1 MEPIIIKAVFVRTK
15 NARNF
20 EVMLDGLALARGE
33 GRLGCVPSP
42 PGRGKTYT
50 AQIYAANHD
59 CIYFRVASIWKH
71 SGLDFMQA
79 LCLEVGITSPPG
91 RKGRCY
97 SEVVERLRGTER
109 PVFIDEVQ
117 RLPKD
122 FLNVILDLSD
132 ATACPFVLL
141 GEEELKGLMQE
152 NKRVWSRTYQLLEFD
167 PISEADVIFYVRE
180 AMGLRLSHEVAAI
193 LHANSGGDF
202 RIVRRDLLAVVQ
214 FANAKQTIEI
224 DEELARI
231 ATGVALGGPGANGRR
246 AARRS

>member
-1 MEPIIIKAVFVRTK
+1 MEPICVKPVFVRTK
-15 NARNF
+15 NVRNF
-20 EVMLDGLALARGE
+20 EVMLDGLALAQGE

-59 CIYFRVASIWKH
+59 CIYFRVASIWRH

-79 LCLEVGITSPPG
+79 LCMEVGIAPAPG

-97 SEVVERLRGTER
+97 SAVVEKLRGTDQ
-109 PVFIDEVQ
+109 PIFIDEVQ

-152 NKRVWSRTYQLLEFD
+152 NKRVWSRTYHVLEFD
-167 PISEADVIFYVRE
+167 PISEADIIFYVRE
-180 AMGLRLSHEVAAI
+180 STGLKLSHQVATM
-193 LHANSGGDF
+193 LHQNSAGDF
-202 RIVRRDLLAVVQ
+202 RIVRRDLLALVQ
-214 FANAKQTIEI
+214 FANARQVNEI
-224 DEELARI
+224 DAEMVRI
-231 ATGVALGGPGANGRR
+231 AVKVGLKGSRDK
-246 AARRS
+246 AA

>member
-1 MEPIIIKAVFVRTK
+1 MESIQLKPVFVSTK

-20 EVMLDGLALARGE
+20 EVMLDGLALASGE
-33 GRLGCVPSP
+33 GRLGCVSSP
-42 PGRGKTYT
+42 PGRGKTFT

-79 LCLEVGITSPPG
+79 LCHEVGISPAPG

-141 GEEELKGLMQE
+141 GEEELKGLMQV
-152 NKRVWSRTYQLLEFD
+152 NKRVWSRTYQVLEFD
-167 PISEADVIFYVRE
+167 PISAADIVFYVRE
-180 AMGLRLSHEVAAI
+180 STGLRLSIDVASI
-193 LHANSGGDF
+193 LHKSSSGDF
-202 RIVRRDLLAVVQ
+202 RIVRRDLLALVQ
-214 FANAKQTIEI
+214 FANAKQTTEI
-224 DEELARI
+224 GEELARI
-231 ATGVALGGPGANGRR
+231 AVTVGLKGSRENGRGS
-246 AARRS
+246 RST

>member
-1 MEPIIIKAVFVRTK
+1 MEPIQIKPIFVSTK
-15 NARNF
+15 NVRNF
-20 EVMLDGLALARGE
+20 EVMLDGLALAKGE
-33 GRLGCVPSP
+33 GRLGCVASP
-42 PGRGKTYT
+42 PGRGKTFT
-50 AQIYAANHD
+50 AQVYAANHD

-79 LCLEVGITSPPG
+79 LCLEVGITPPPG

-97 SEVVERLRGTER
+97 SEVVLRLRGTDR

-132 ATACPFVLL
+132 ATACPFILL
-141 GEEELKGLMQE
+141 GEEEFKGLMQE

-167 PISEADVIFYVRE
+167 PISPGDIIFYVRE
-180 AMGLRLSHEVAAI
+180 AAGLKLSKEVALI
-193 LHANSGGDF
+193 LHKNSGGDF
-202 RIVRRDLLAVVQ
+202 RIVRRDLLALVQ
-214 FANAKQTIEI
+214 FANARGTQEI

-231 ATGVALGGPGANGRR
+231 AVTVGLKGSAGNGKT
-246 AARRS
+246 ARS